1 MRARI
6 SEGEVASGGVSSNFS
21 LAFAADISGMF
32 CCEGDSFMSR
42 SSHQSSSVTSCMP
55 HAVNHCLFR
64 RGTKKWTL
72 GCFALIFIMVGWSM

>member
-6 SEGEVASGGVSSNFS
+6 FEEERGSGGVSANFS
-21 LAFAADISGMF
+21 LALVADISGLF
-32 CCEGDSFMSR
+32 CCEGESFMSR
-42 SSHQSSSVTSCMP
+42 SSHQSNSVTSWMP
-55 HAVNHCLFR
+55 DAVNHCLFR